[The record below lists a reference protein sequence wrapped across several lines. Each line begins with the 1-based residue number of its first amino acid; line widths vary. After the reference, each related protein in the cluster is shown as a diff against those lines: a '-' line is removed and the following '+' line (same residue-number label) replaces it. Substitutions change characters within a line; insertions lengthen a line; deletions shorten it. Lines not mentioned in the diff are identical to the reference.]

1 MKNNKINNNIKKLL
15 IDIIIFFAFF
25 ILSIYL
31 LLNGVNYNNSKTIYY
46 EEKSNLDY
54 KVYLK
59 KNDFFNT
66 NYLEKDKLY
75 IASLIDK
82 IKIYFNYNYNIYEKE
97 NIKFNYKIIG
107 KLIIFDNT
115 GNKVYYE
122 KEYSLLNNKTVLMN
136 NQKEK
141 IINEEIDIDYSK
153 YNEIASKFKSSYQID
168 TESKFIINM
177 TINKRN
183 IDSNLE
189 YINDTSIMSITIPLS
204 KKSVEISLDY
214 KDVNNSNY
222 IIKNESY
229 IKKNI
234 PYIIMAIITIFL
246 TIFMVIKIK
255 RNIFKIIKKKTKYDK
270 YVNKLLREYDRL
282 IVETY
287 NLISLENKEI
297 ILLKKFNE
305 ILDVHDNLQLP
316 ILYHVITKH
325 KKCYFY
331 IVHGDI
337 AYLYIVS
344 ASNFGDKNEK

>member
-1 MKNNKINNNIKKLL
+1 MKNERLSNYKKELL
-15 IDIIIFFAFF
+15 VDIIIFFSFF
-25 ILSIYL
+25 ILSIFL
-31 LLNGVNYNNSKTIYY
+31 LFNIINYKNLKTIYY

-54 KVYLK
+54 RVYLK

-75 IASLIDK
+75 VASLIDK
-82 IKIYFNYNYNIYEKE
+82 IKIYFNYNYNIDENE

-107 KLIIFDNT
+107 KLIIMDAT

-122 KEYSLLNNKTVLMN
+122 KDYSLLNEKKVLMN
-136 NQKEK
+136 NQKQK
-141 IINEEIDIDYSK
+141 IINEEIYIDYSK
-153 YNEIASKFKSSYQID
+153 YNEIASEFKSLYKVD

-183 IDSNLE
+183 INSKLE
-189 YINDTSIMSITIPLS
+189 YINDISVMSITIPLS

-222 IIKNESY
+222 IVKNESY
-229 IKKNI
+229 IEKNV
-234 PYIIMAIITIFL
+234 PYIIMSIITIFF
-246 TIFMVIKIK
+246 TIFIVIKIK

-270 YVNKLLREYDRL
+270 YVNRLLREYDRL
-282 IVETY
+282 IVEAY

-344 ASNFGDKNEK
+344 ASQFGDKDEK

>member
-1 MKNNKINNNIKKLL
+1 MKKGDINNKIKKLL

-25 ILSIYL
+25 ILTIYL
-31 LLNGVNYNNSKTIYY
+31 LLNAFNYNNSKTIYY

-82 IKIYFNYNYNIYEKE
+82 IKIYFNYNYNIDDNE
-97 NIKFNYKIIG
+97 NIKFNYKIVG
-107 KLIIFDNT
+107 KLIILNNT

-122 KEYSLLNNKTVLMN
+122 KDYSLLNNNTVLMH

-141 IINEEIDIDYSK
+141 IINEQIDIDYSK
-153 YNEIASKFKSSYQID
+153 YNEIASKFKSLYGID
-168 TESKFIINM
+168 AESKFIINM
-177 TINKRN
+177 TISKTN
-183 IDSNLE
+183 IDSDLD

-222 IIKNESY
+222 ILKNESF
-229 IKKNI
+229 IKRNI
-234 PYIIMAIITIFL
+234 PYIIMSIITIFL
-246 TIFMVIKIK
+246 TIFMFIKIK
-255 RNIFKIIKKKTKYDK
+255 RNIYKIIKKKTKYDK

-282 IVETY
+282 IVETH

-297 ILLKKFNE
+297 ILLKNFNE

-316 ILYHVITKH
+316 ILYHVIIKH

-331 IVHGDI
+331 IVHVDM

-344 ASNFGDKNEK
+344 ASQFGDKDDK